1 MNRKEM
7 SVPYVAYG
15 TIRIGIKPD
24 QLPGSAIAVVRTH
37 AIGSVIF
44 IRRRGHCHRFSVR
57 LRQSER
63 KMAMKQIILDAEAGQ
78 VSAELSRRGVASNA
92 RVHALVEVIDDSE
105 LPMGMLAQAGMGFNW
120 LADEPDLYSD
130 TDLVERVG

>member
-1 MNRKEM
+1 
-7 SVPYVAYG
+7 
-15 TIRIGIKPD
+15 
-24 QLPGSAIAVVRTH
+24 
-37 AIGSVIF
+37 
-44 IRRRGHCHRFSVR
+44 
-57 LRQSER
+57 
-63 KMAMKQIILDAEAGQ
+63 MKQIILDAEAGQ
-78 VSAELSRRGVASNA
+78 VSAELSRQGVASNA